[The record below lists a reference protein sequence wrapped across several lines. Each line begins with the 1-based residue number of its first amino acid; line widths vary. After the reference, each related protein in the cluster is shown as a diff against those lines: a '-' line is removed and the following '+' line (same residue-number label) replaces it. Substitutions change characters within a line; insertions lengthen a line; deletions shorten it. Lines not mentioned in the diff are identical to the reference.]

1 MDCYTNGKLNAQIFP
16 TIVPE
21 ENTNNLILI
30 DYLKEYSL
38 KSCTQAIQKTITF
51 QSSQPSQPNCLENGK
66 AFIFTFSASM
76 SGFDEEENV
85 KLNIY
90 LWRNNQK
97 IDTDMN
103 CTIPFQKNGKDI
115 GEINCILDTK
125 KFPLLGYT
133 YIYLPNNFPSV
144 GNCKVF
150 SWYNIYNK
158 YNHYQMDCYHP

>member
-1 MDCYTNGKLNAQIFP
+1 
-16 TIVPE
+16 
-21 ENTNNLILI
+21 
-30 DYLKEYSL
+30 
-38 KSCTQAIQKTITF
+38 
-51 QSSQPSQPNCLENGK
+51 
-66 AFIFTFSASM
+66 
-76 SGFDEEENV
+76 
-85 KLNIY
+85 
-90 LWRNNQK
+90 
-97 IDTDMN
+97 MN

-158 YNHYQMDCYHP
+158 YNHYQMDCYHPYELDFDFNEVEQKCKSKNGVIISTMGLVRRKTDGDSIKIEKGLNFSLSVVKDNEFREIECEMYPRNRYYYDYEVQMDCYIENGYNIHIL